1 MLIRNKEETYEPII
15 EMNKNNDYAT
25 GNLLGYDYFSKHYNL
40 LAIDL
45 SKQIQ
50 LENPNLKNKNNFI
63 GKLEE
68 DNGATM
74 FLISEKLEETTFNFS
89 QNSVSIM

>member
-25 GNLLGYDYFSKHYNL
+25 GNLLGYDYFSKHCNL
-40 LAIDL
+40 VAIDL

-50 LENPNLKNKNNFI
+50 LENPNLK
-63 GKLEE
+63 
-68 DNGATM
+68 
-74 FLISEKLEETTFNFS
+74 
-89 QNSVSIM
+89 